1 MRSELKFCAVA
12 LALAAVLAPVA
23 MSQARASPT
32 PDKRM
37 LPSSAA
43 AYGEYQGEVS
53 TIMSKELSSAA
64 DLDKALNTFGA
75 PNPGQLSSGWISYSA
90 ILAAQNKEFVD
101 AVRDIDGYYG
111 RERVMTGMRNDIG
124 YARTLKGGEAALQS
138 ALQVNSNN
146 FEPHLQR
153 LRLCEGAAHKLQSV
167 AWGKTKVKDAN
178 GSVKTLAVASK
189 AARPVT
195 DAAEKVFSGPDL
207 NAMLASVAAS
217 PASAGSVWDKVSVF
231 AASAPGNAFSAL
243 SPVTAAS
250 AALKVDPKYNGT
262 ANRMV
267 TLAAFHAIEADK
279 TNTNDVK
286 AAMNNSMS
294 VACLEEAQM
303 QLFSCVSAAHVRSDL
318 TFCLARHGLKLPGE
332 DVRSMGG
339 CFSEIAK

>member
-1 MRSELKFCAVA
+1 MRSAFKFCAA
-12 LALAAVLAPVA
+12 ILALAAIATPVA
-23 MSQARASPT
+23 MSQTPAST
-32 PDKRM
+32 SPDKRM

-53 TIMSKELSSAA
+53 QIMSKELSSAA
-64 DLDKALNTFGA
+64 DLDYALKTFGA
-75 PNPGQLSSGWISYSA
+75 PNPQQLSSGWISYSA

-101 AVRDIDGYYG
+101 AVRDIDSYYG
-111 RERVMTGMRNDIG
+111 RERVMTGMRNDVG

-138 ALQVNSNN
+138 ALAVNSKDSS
-146 FEPHLQR
+146 R
-153 LRLCEGAAHKLQSV
+153 ISSAGAFVKEQSYKLQNV
-167 AWGKTKVKDAN
+167 TWGKSKVKDAN
-178 GSVKTLAVASK
+178 GSVKTLVGAAK
-189 AARPVT
+189 ATRPVT
-195 DAAEKVFSGPDL
+195 AAAEKVFSGPDM

-217 PASAGSVWDKVSVF
+217 PASAGSVWDKVSVL
-231 AASAPGNAFSAL
+231 AASAPGNAFSAV
-243 SPVTAAS
+243 SPVTAS
-250 AALKVDPKYNGT
+250 SGLKVDPKYNGT

-286 AAMNNSMS
+286 AAMNDSMS

>member
-1 MRSELKFCAVA
+1 MRSELKFCAA
-12 LALAAVLAPVA
+12 ILALAAIAAPVA
-23 MSQARASPT
+23 MSQTPSSPT

-37 LPSSAA
+37 LPTSAA

-53 TIMSKELSSAA
+53 RIMSKELGSAA

-101 AVRDIDGYYG
+101 AVRDIDSYYG
-111 RERVMTGMRNDIG
+111 RERVMTGMRNDVG

-138 ALQVNSNN
+138 ALAVNSKDSG
-146 FEPHLQR
+146 R
-153 LRLCEGAAHKLQSV
+153 ISSAGAFVKEQSYKLQNV
-167 AWGKTKVKDAN
+167 TWGKSKVKDAN
-178 GSVKTLAVASK
+178 ASVKTLSVASK

-195 DAAEKVFSGPDL
+195 DAAEKVFSGPDM

-217 PASAGSVWDKVSVF
+217 PASAGSVWDKVSVL

-243 SPVTAAS
+243 SPVAAS
-250 AALKVDPKYNGT
+250 SGLKVDPKYNGT

-286 AAMNNSMS
+286 AAMNDSMS

>member
-1 MRSELKFCAVA
+1 MRSEARFCVLA
-12 LALAAVLAPVA
+12 LALAIATPVA
-23 MSQARASPT
+23 ISQAPASPT

-37 LPSSAA
+37 LPTTAA
-43 AYGEYQGEVS
+43 AYAEYQGEVS
-53 TIMSKELSSAA
+53 NIMSKELGNAGE
-64 DLDKALNTFGA
+64 LDKALNTFGA
-75 PNPGQLSSGWISYSA
+75 PNPNQLSSAWISYSA

-124 YARTLKGGEAALQS
+124 YARSLKGGEAALQS
-138 ALQVNSNN
+138 ALGVNSRDTARISSAGS
-146 FEPHLQR
+146 FVKEQSY
-153 LRLCEGAAHKLQSV
+153 KLQNV
-167 AWGKTKVKDAN
+167 AWGKSKVKDVN
-178 GSVKTLAVASK
+178 GSIKALKVSAAAS
-189 AARPVT
+189 RPIT
-195 DAAEKVFSGPDL
+195 DAAQKMFSGPDL
-207 NAMLASVAAS
+207 NVMLASVAAS
-217 PASAGSVWDKVSVF
+217 PSNAGSLWDKVSVF

-243 SPVTAAS
+243 SPVQAAS
-250 AALKVDPKYNGT
+250 PSLKVDPKYNGT

-279 TNTNDVK
+279 TNTNDVQS
-286 AAMNNSMS
+286 AMKDSMS
-294 VACLEEAQM
+294 VVCLEEAQM

>member
-1 MRSELKFCAVA
+1 MRSEFKFCAAA
-12 LALAAVLAPVA
+12 LALAAVFAPA
-23 MSQARASPT
+23 ALSQAPANPT

-37 LPSSAA
+37 LPTSAA

-53 TIMSKELSSAA
+53 VIMSKELGSAA

-90 ILAAQNKEFVD
+90 ILAAQNKEFID

-138 ALQVNSNN
+138 ALQVNSKDAG
-146 FEPHLQR
+146 R
-153 LRLCEGAAHKLQSV
+153 ISSAGAFVKEQSYKLQNV
-167 AWGKTKVKDAN
+167 TWGKSKVKDAN
-178 GSVKTLAVASK
+178 NSVKTLSVAAK

-217 PASAGSVWDKVSVF
+217 PANAGSVWDKVSVF

-250 AALKVDPKYNGT
+250 ALKVDPKYNGT

-286 AAMNNSMS
+286 AAMNDSMS

-339 CFSEIAK
+339 CFSEIAE

>member
-1 MRSELKFCAVA
+1 MRSELKFCAA
-12 LALAAVLAPVA
+12 ILALAAVVAPVA
-23 MSQARASPT
+23 GSQTPASPT
-32 PDKRM
+32 PDSRM

-43 AYGEYQGEVS
+43 AYGEYQGDVS
-53 TIMSKELSSAA
+53 TIMSKELGSAA
-64 DLDKALNTFGA
+64 ELDKALNTFGA

-101 AVRDIDGYYG
+101 AVRDIDSYYG
-111 RERVMTGMRNDIG
+111 RERVMTGMRNDVG

-138 ALQVNSNN
+138 ALAVNS
-146 FEPHLQR
+146 R
-153 LRLCEGAAHKLQSV
+153 DSSRISSAGAFVKEQSYKLQNV
-167 AWGKTKVKDAN
+167 TWGKSKVKDAN
-178 GSVKTLAVASK
+178 GSVKTLAVAAK
-189 AARPVT
+189 ASRPVT
-195 DAAEKVFSGPDL
+195 DAAQKVFSGPDL
-207 NAMLASVAAS
+207 NTMLASVAAS
-217 PASAGSVWDKVSVF
+217 PSSAGSVWDKVSVF

-286 AAMNNSMS
+286 AAMNDSMS

>member
-1 MRSELKFCAVA
+1 MRSKTRFTVLA
-12 LALAAVLAPVA
+12 LALAALAPA
-23 MSQARASPT
+23 AIGQGPASPN

-37 LPSSAA
+37 LPTTAA

-75 PNPGQLSSGWISYSA
+75 PNPNQLSSGWISYSA

-124 YARTLKGGEAALQS
+124 YARSLKGGEAALQS
-138 ALQVNSNN
+138 ALAVNSKDSG
-146 FEPHLQR
+146 R
-153 LRLCEGAAHKLQSV
+153 ISSAGAFVKEQSYKLQNV
-167 AWGKTKVKDAN
+167 AWGKTKVKDPNGSIKALKASAN
-178 GSVKTLAVASK
+178 GT
-189 AARPVT
+189 RPVT
-195 DAAEKVFSGPDL
+195 DAAQKLFAGPDL
-207 NAMLASVAAS
+207 NVILASAAAS
-217 PASAGSVWDKVSVF
+217 PSNAGSIWDKVSVF
-231 AASAPGNAFSAL
+231 AASAPATAFSAL

-250 AALKVDPKYNGT
+250 TALKVDPKYAGT

-279 TNTNDVK
+279 TNTDDVK
-286 AAMNNSMS
+286 AAMNDSMS
-294 VACLEEAQM
+294 VVCLEEAQM